1 MFGNQL
7 GWIISFCVA
16 AAGTFLGYQL
26 LLLAQPTAPTG
37 WVQKT
42 VQPLQMADMA
52 KTVLDPMTNLKDDA
66 GELYRHAISDY
77 ERHKTAYQELQK
89 TRDFDETDIAE
100 LAGMDDLVK
109 AAGCPSM
116 DLFKSKPDDIVGYS
130 TSVDAL
136 DDLEEIKKA
145 VENVIALAMYD
156 KRYDVAH
163 KYANGLAALGYHLYT
178 ERVTYIELS
187 AAENFMG
194 TGCAALLQTAKAEHA
209 DSKIAALQNFDQ
221 ARKDEFTNKI
231 EPVFQVIS
239 SEGQQDIGEH
249 AGDMFQLAV
258 DADAER
264 VWRVEAIR
272 KIGRLQRNAEKQA
285 DQSKAPKF
293 LDKLAADT
301 TQDSVIRAAATK
313 ARNMTAYDYQSQR

>member
-16 AAGTFLGYQL
+16 VAGTFLGFQL
-26 LLLAQPTAPTG
+26 LLLAQPTSPTG

-42 VQPLQMADMA
+42 VQPLQLADLA
-52 KTVLDPMTNLKDDA
+52 KGVLDPMTDLKDDA
-66 GELYRHAISDY
+66 GDLYRHAISDY
-77 ERHKTAYQELQK
+77 QRHKTAYQELQK
-89 TRDFDETDIAE
+89 TRDFDESDIAE

-109 AAGCPSM
+109 AAACPAM
-116 DLFKSKPDDIVGYS
+116 DLFRSKPDEIVGYS
-130 TSVDAL
+130 TSVDSL

-163 KYANGLAALGYHLYT
+163 KYANALMALGYHLYV
-178 ERVTYIELS
+178 ERVAYIELS

-209 DSKIAALQNFDQ
+209 DAKISALQNFDQ
-221 ARKDEFTNKI
+221 ARKDEFANKI
-231 EPVFQVIS
+231 EPVYQIIS
-239 SEGQQDIGEH
+239 GEGQQDIGEH
-249 AGDMFQLAV
+249 AGDMFELAGDEDV
-258 DADAER
+258 DR

-285 DQSKAPKF
+285 DQTKAPKF

-301 TQDSVIRAAATK
+301 KQDPVIRATAIK
-313 ARNMTAYDYQSQR
+313 ARNITAYDYQSQR